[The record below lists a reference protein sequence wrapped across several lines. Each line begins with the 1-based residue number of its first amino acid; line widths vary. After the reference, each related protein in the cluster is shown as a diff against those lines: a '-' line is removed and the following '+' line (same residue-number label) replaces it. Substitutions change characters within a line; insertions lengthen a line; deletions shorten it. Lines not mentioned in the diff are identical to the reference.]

1 MSRLEVLDARSR
13 DTLNGSTAIAG
24 ARSMATRGRGWC
36 HRLQRPGHS
45 GNRTASARRCRA
57 SQRRY
62 SKWTNSR
69 RSPTVATST
78 GEILAR
84 KGLALQS
91 PRPSH
96 DAERNAEGR
105 SANRTLPPCPDKE
118 PIPPAAAY
126 HYVLRA
132 RDDAAP
138 LLAGSSV
145 LRFRDQGTRY
155 FVKGAPHHALK
166 ARACGRTGPDVARS
180 QSRRH
185 EDMTRGV
192 EHPFGTVKD
201 CMGAT
206 QFLTKGLEGR
216 R

>member
-1 MSRLEVLDARSR
+1 MSRLEVLDVRSR

-105 SANRTLPPCPDKE
+105 SANRTLPPCPDEDAAHPASSCLSLRTSSTRRRCTVTGRQQRAKVPRSRDKILRQRSATSRAE
-118 PIPPAAAY
+118 SKSMWSNWPRRSSIPIPTP
-126 HYVLRA
+126 
-132 RDDAAP
+132 
-138 LLAGSSV
+138 
-145 LRFRDQGTRY
+145 
-155 FVKGAPHHALK
+155 
-166 ARACGRTGPDVARS
+166 
-180 QSRRH
+180 
-185 EDMTRGV
+185 
-192 EHPFGTVKD
+192 
-201 CMGAT
+201 
-206 QFLTKGLEGR
+206 
-216 R
+216 